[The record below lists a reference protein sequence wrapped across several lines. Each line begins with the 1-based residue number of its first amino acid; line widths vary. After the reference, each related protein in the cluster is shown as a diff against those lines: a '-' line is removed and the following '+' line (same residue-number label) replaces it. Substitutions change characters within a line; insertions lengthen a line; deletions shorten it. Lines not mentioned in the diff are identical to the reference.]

1 MSSMEQQVNYIQV
14 ALIVLLVLLC
24 VASSVGYWVIQDGSN
39 LRGSDSYVPV
49 SGFDPSVECSWSV
62 S

>member
-1 MSSMEQQVNYIQV
+1 MSSMERQVNYIQV
-14 ALIVLLVLLC
+14 ALVVLLILLC
-24 VASSVGYWVIQDGSN
+24 VTSSVGYWLVQEGSD
-39 LRGSDSYVPV
+39 LRGSGSYVPV